1 MNLVKSALAALAL
14 TFSLTACGPSVCSG
28 TNCACPQGATCAYD
42 TCNSGTAN
50 CQFACGAEAT
60 CTGSCGANCNVSCA
74 GKSCT
79 HSVGA
84 GANVACT
91 AGTCTITCDGTC
103 LATAAGGTLELTCK
117 TGTKTAAGC
126 N

>member
-1 MNLVKSALAALAL
+1 MNFIKLAFFALVLS
-14 TFSLTACGPSVCSG
+14 FSLTACGPTVCSG
-28 TNCACPQGATCAYD
+28 TNCVCPTGATCAYD

-50 CQFACGAEAT
+50 CQFACGSDAT
-60 CTGSCGANCNVSCA
+60 CTGSCGSDCNVSCA

-79 HSVGA
+79 HTVGA
-84 GANVACT
+84 GSNVTCT
-91 AGTCTITCDGTC
+91 AGDCKITCDGAC
-103 LATAAGGTLELTCK
+103 SVATVGGTMDLTCK